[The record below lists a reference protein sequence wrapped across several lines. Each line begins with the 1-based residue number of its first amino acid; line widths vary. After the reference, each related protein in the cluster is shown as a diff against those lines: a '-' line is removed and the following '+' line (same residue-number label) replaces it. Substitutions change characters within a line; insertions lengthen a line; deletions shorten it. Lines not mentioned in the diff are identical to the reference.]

1 MGSCHDV
8 VEVTMNLSID
18 HVMQFDHDDLGA
30 SNTWHRDNSSKL
42 AYYKRLNCD
51 FNVHDS
57 LPDKMSKRRAHAR
70 AYYADRITPEWIDQ
84 LAENEV
90 FVFGS
95 NPDGNHDGGAA
106 AFAVKKFGAIIGQ
119 GEGMQGQSYAIPTT
133 GGYTLFAQAVR
144 RFVEFAAEHPDKRFL
159 VTRVGCGNAGYDLL
173 MVARLFV
180 DAIRIENICLPEKFW
195 ELPEKFWEVLGL
207 KLFRK

>member
-1 MGSCHDV
+1 
-8 VEVTMNLSID
+8 MNLSID

-42 AYYKRLNCD
+42 AYYERLNRD
-51 FNVHDS
+51 FNVLDS

-70 AYYADRITPEWIDQ
+70 AYYADRITPEWI
-84 LAENEV
+84 
-90 FVFGS
+90 
-95 NPDGNHDGGAA
+95 
-106 AFAVKKFGAIIGQ
+106 IIGQ

-159 VTRVGCGNAGYDLL
+159 VTRVGCGNARHDLRS
-173 MVARLFV
+173 VARLFV

-195 ELPEKFWEVLGL
+195 EVLGL